1 MPSFLFSHRT
11 CSLHITM
18 DWSHLYAILKSRK
31 IIFFSQPKKLSIYS
45 VLKTH
50 PLDNTV
56 AKIVQNREIW
66 QKTSTHT
73 KVSKCKADEGDRD
86 PNGQNDNVLRV
97 HFGSRLQNEKYH
109 CHLEPQT
116 KSMYILILFMANN
129 LKIGGIKNIK
139 IAWVNLVIILHLIV
153 DQTSVNPEKGTGFYR
168 ILAS

>member
-1 MPSFLFSHRT
+1 
-11 CSLHITM
+11 M

-86 PNGQNDNVLRV
+86 PNGQNDNVLHV

-153 DQTSVNPEKGTGFYR
+153 DQISVNPEKGTGFYR